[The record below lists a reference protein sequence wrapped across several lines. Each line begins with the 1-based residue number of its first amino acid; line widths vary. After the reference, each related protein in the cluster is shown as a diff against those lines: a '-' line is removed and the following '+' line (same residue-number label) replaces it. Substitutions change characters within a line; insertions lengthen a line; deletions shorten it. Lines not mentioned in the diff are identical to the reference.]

1 MVIARLTEARLLRF
15 KSFRGATVPL
25 GGLTILTGRNSSG
38 KSNVL
43 DAIGVLSR
51 ISGGEPL
58 GDALDGGRR
67 EGGPVHGGSRGCAPY
82 GETSFKIGCR
92 IEIGDDGTALDYD
105 VEIGV
110 DPTLNILD
118 ERLVQTGAGEEKIW
132 FEVKRASREGLEISY
147 RSGVNGS
154 SRLVAMRND
163 RSVLGQIG
171 TALIVETATVR
182 QLVGRAMTVA
192 DALANTFDLDPAPQ
206 LMRNYVPPGEYRLR
220 RNGENLAATVLHLR
234 TADPGRFQDLE
245 DMVRIVSDCNVESLD
260 FSRTDE
266 GRVMLALDEGR
277 GRRITARLMSD
288 GILRFSAVTT
298 ALMTASTSLDIG
310 GSGPASPAFDAPA
323 PGVVLA
329 IEEIENG
336 LHPSH
341 AARLLD
347 LVESVSRQP
356 GVSVLLTT
364 HSPALLDAIDGKAIH
379 DVLVCYGG
387 RVSPL
392 IDIPGYAMA
401 MAGGSLGRVVSQ
413 GGLVSAGTQGADDY
427 SGFLHLIGA
436 ES

>member
-1 MVIARLTEARLLRF
+1 MVIARLTKVRLLRF

-58 GDALDGGRR
+58 GDALDGG
-67 EGGPVHGGSRGCAPY
+67 PVRGGSRGCAPY

-92 IEIGDDGTALDYD
+92 IEIGGDGAVLDYD

-110 DPTLNILD
+110 DPTLDVLD

-171 TALIVETATVR
+171 TALIVETETVR
-182 QLVGRAMTVA
+182 QLVRRAMTVA
-192 DALANTFDLDPAPQ
+192 DALANTFNLEPAPQ

-277 GRRITARLMSD
+277 GRRTTARLMSD

-364 HSPALLDAIDGKAIH
+364 HSPALLDAIDGKAIR

-392 IDIPGYAMA
+392 IDMPGYATA
-401 MAGGSLGRVVSQ
+401 MAGGGLGRVVSQ

>member
-1 MVIARLTEARLLRF
+1 MVIARLAEVRLHRF

-25 GGLTILTGRNSSG
+25 GDLTILTGRNSSG

-43 DAIGVLSR
+43 DAIEALSR

-67 EGGPVHGGSRGCAPY
+67 EGGPVRGGSRGCAPY

-118 ERLVQTGAGEEKIW
+118 ERLAQTGAGEEKIW
-132 FEVKRASREGLEISY
+132 FEVKRASREGLEVSY

-260 FSRTDE
+260 FSWTDE

-277 GRRITARLMSD
+277 GRRTTARLMSD

-364 HSPALLDAIDGKAIH
+364 HSPALLDAIDGKAIR

-392 IDIPGYAMA
+392 IDMPGYATA
-401 MAGGSLGRVVSQ
+401 MAGGGLGRVVSQ

>member
-1 MVIARLTEARLLRF
+1 MVIARLAEVRLHRF
-15 KSFRGATVPL
+15 KSFHGATVPL
-25 GGLTILTGRNSSG
+25 GDLTILTGRNSSG

-43 DAIGVLSR
+43 DAIEVLSR
-51 ISGGEPL
+51 ISGGELL

-67 EGGPVHGGSRGCAPY
+67 EGGPVRGGSRGCAPY

-105 VEIGV
+105 VEVGV
-110 DPTLNILD
+110 DPTLRIRD
-118 ERLVQTGAGEEKIW
+118 ERLVQTGAGEEKTW
-132 FEVKRASREGLEISY
+132 FEVRRASRENLEISY

-154 SRLVAMRND
+154 SRLAAMRND
-163 RSVLGQIG
+163 RSVLGQIR
-171 TALIVETATVR
+171 TALVVETETVR

-192 DALANTFDLDPAPQ
+192 DALANTFNLDPEPR

-220 RNGENLAATVLHLR
+220 RSGENLAATVLHLR
-234 TADPGRFQDLE
+234 AANPGRFQDLE
-245 DMVRIVSDCNVESLD
+245 DMLRIVSDCNMESLD
-260 FSRTDE
+260 FSWTDE
-266 GRVMLALDEGR
+266 GQVMLALDEGR
-277 GRRITARLMSD
+277 GRRTTARLMSD
-288 GILRFSAVTT
+288 GTLRFSAVVT

-364 HSPALLDAIDGKAIH
+364 HSPALLDAINGKALR
-379 DVLVCYGG
+379 DVLVCHGG

-392 IDIPGYAMA
+392 VDLPGYATE
-401 MAGGSLGRVVSQ
+401 MAGGSLGRVVSR
-413 GGLVSAGTQGADDY
+413 GGLVAAETRSADDY
-427 SGFLHLIGA
+427 SGFLHMIGTV
-436 ES
+436 S

>member
-1 MVIARLTEARLLRF
+1 MR
-15 KSFRGATVPL
+15 
-25 GGLTILTGRNSSG
+25 
-38 KSNVL
+38 
-43 DAIGVLSR
+43 
-51 ISGGEPL
+51 
-58 GDALDGGRR
+58 
-67 EGGPVHGGSRGCAPY
+67 GGSRGCAPY
-82 GETSFKIGCR
+82 GEISFKIGCR

-105 VEIGV
+105 VEVGV
-110 DPTLNILD
+110 DPTLKILD
-118 ERLVQTGAGEEKIW
+118 ERLVQTGAGEEKVW
-132 FEVKRASREGLEISY
+132 FDVKRASREGLEISY

-154 SRLVAMRND
+154 SRLVAMRDD
-163 RSVLGQIG
+163 RSVLGQIRA
-171 TALIVETATVR
+171 ALIVETETVR
-182 QLVGRAMTVA
+182 RLVGCAMTVA
-192 DALANTFDLDPAPQ
+192 DALANAFNLEPAPR

-260 FSRTDE
+260 FSWTDE
-266 GRVMLALDEGR
+266 GQVMLALDEGR
-277 GRRITARLMSD
+277 GRRTTARLMSD
-288 GILRFSAVTT
+288 GILRFSAVAT

-323 PGVVLA
+323 SGVVLA

-364 HSPALLDAIDGKAIH
+364 HSPALLDAIDGKALH

-392 IDIPGYAMA
+392 IDMPGYATA
-401 MAGGSLGRVVSQ
+401 MAGGGLGRVVSQ

-427 SGFLHLIGA
+427 SGFLRLIGA

>member
-1 MVIARLTEARLLRF
+1 MVIARLTEVRLLRF

-43 DAIGVLSR
+43 DAIEVLSR

-67 EGGPVHGGSRGCAPY
+67 EGGPVRGGSRGCAPY

-92 IEIGDDGTALDYD
+92 IEIGDDGTVLDYD

-132 FEVKRASREGLEISY
+132 FEVKRASRESLEISY

-154 SRLVAMRND
+154 SRLAAMRND

-171 TALIVETATVR
+171 AALIVETATVR

-192 DALANTFDLDPAPQ
+192 DALANTFNLDPAPQ

-245 DMVRIVSDCNVESLD
+245 GMVRIVSDCNVESLD
-260 FSRTDE
+260 FSWTDE

-277 GRRITARLMSD
+277 GRR
-288 GILRFSAVTT
+288 TT
-298 ALMTASTSLDIG
+298 A
-310 GSGPASPAFDAPA
+310 
-323 PGVVLA
+323 
-329 IEEIENG
+329 EEIENG
-336 LHPSH
+336 LHPAH

-364 HSPALLDAIDGKAIH
+364 HSPALLDAIDGKAIR

-413 GGLVSAGTQGADDY
+413 GGLISAGTQGADDY

>member
-1 MVIARLTEARLLRF
+1 MVIARLTEVRLLRF

-43 DAIGVLSR
+43 DAIGV
-51 ISGGEPL
+51 
-58 GDALDGGRR
+58 
-67 EGGPVHGGSRGCAPY
+67 
-82 GETSFKIGCR
+82 
-92 IEIGDDGTALDYD
+92 
-105 VEIGV
+105 

-132 FEVKRASREGLEISY
+132 FEVERASREGLEISY

-171 TALIVETATVR
+171 IALIVETETVR
-182 QLVGRAMTVA
+182 RLVGRAMTVV
-192 DALANTFDLDPAPQ
+192 DALANTFNLDPAPQ

-245 DMVRIVSDCNVESLD
+245 DMVRIVSDCNAESLD

-266 GRVMLALDEGR
+266 GRIMLALDEGR
-277 GRRITARLMSD
+277 GRRTTARLMSD

-364 HSPALLDAIDGKAIH
+364 HSPALLDAIDGKALH

-392 IDIPGYAMA
+392 IDMPGYATA
-401 MAGGSLGRVVSQ
+401 MAGGGLGRVVSQ